1 MNLQKGPLENCDSF
15 SPTQAV
21 VFPVRS
27 EIRGRFCFLSSS
39 KLPLKFPQYAIKSRG
54 KNGGEILIA
63 GSNIL
68 TGQEE
73 VEAEEPQNPPRVHK
87 KKHITELMIK
97 LHILIMPN
105 FLHKITISYGRK
117 FWTYYRYFYVEFT
130 TNKHIFTWNEPPH
143 CLRF

>member
-97 LHILIMPN
+97 LHILIMPH

-117 FWTYYRYFYVEFT
+117 F
-130 TNKHIFTWNEPPH
+130 
-143 CLRF
+143 